1 LLRRSLSAQP
11 LPVSGRGR
19 GGYLFD
25 FGYFIMKELL
35 ILVFGIS
42 TLSAFGQTEPPKP
55 LKVEI
60 GIVEQLE
67 QTIPLDLQFLNENG
81 DTVTLGQLID
91 KPTVL
96 SFFYCDCP
104 SICGPFQAGIA
115 DVISKVDA
123 TLGTD
128 YQVILISFNP
138 LDDPVKAREK
148 KKNYVQQIAESQQSA
163 WHYLTGWQENIKK
176 ITDAVGYHFKPTGL
190 DFAHPSALIVL
201 SPQGK
206 ITRYL
211 FGIRF
216 LPFDLKMALI
226 EAKKG
231 QSRPAINKV
240 LEYCFAYNDTSHSYT
255 LQITRIVA
263 TLTILIALV
272 VLVVLIFKRK
282 KKTANRKS
290 DE

>member
-1 LLRRSLSAQP
+1 
-11 LPVSGRGR
+11 
-19 GGYLFD
+19 
-25 FGYFIMKELL
+25 MT
-35 ILVFGIS
+35 VFGLIGFS
-42 TLSAFGQTEPPKP
+42 TFGQNEPPKP
-55 LKVEI
+55 IAVEV
-60 GIVEQLE
+60 GIVEQLD
-67 QTIPLDLQFLNENG
+67 QTVPLDLQFLNEAG
-81 DTVTLGQLID
+81 DTVTLRQLVD

-104 SICGPFQAGIA
+104 SICGPFQSGIA

-138 LDDPVKAREK
+138 LDDPFKAREK
-148 KKNYVQQIAESQQSA
+148 KKNYVQNIPEEQQYA

-190 DFAHPSALIVL
+190 DFAHPSALIIL

-211 FGIRF
+211 FGISF

-226 EAKKG
+226 EAQKG
-231 QSRPAINKV
+231 LSRPAINKV
-240 LEYCFAYNDTSHSYT
+240 LEYCFGYNETSHSYT

-272 VLVVLIFKRK
+272 VILILFLKRRK
-282 KKTANRKS
+282 KTVN
-290 DE
+290 